1 MNRITDAVKHL
12 IIINIVFF
20 IITFVL
26 KLSFSD
32 SLALYFPEN
41 EKFGVWQYVSHMF
54 IHGSPMHIIFNM
66 YGLWAFGTPLEQ
78 RFSKLQIEGMMLDA
92 GLGEITFSEEMPF
105 WCAIGK
111 KLI

>member
-41 EKFGVWQYVSHMF
+41 EKFGFYFVS
-54 IHGSPMHIIFNM
+54 
-66 YGLWAFGTPLEQ
+66 
-78 RFSKLQIEGMMLDA
+78 
-92 GLGEITFSEEMPF
+92 
-105 WCAIGK
+105 
-111 KLI
+111 